1 MNILYI
7 SYDGMTD
14 PLGQS
19 QVLPYIIGIQQQLAC
34 TFTLLS
40 CEKPDRFA
48 QQGNAIQQLMDT
60 NGIDWQPLLFHTKPP
75 FVAKLYDQ
83 YQLKRRALQLH
94 RQKQFA
100 WVHCRSYVAAMVGE
114 EMKQKTGIKMLFDMR
129 GFWVDERVEGG
140 MWNLKN
146 PFYQLAYQYYKHRE
160 AKLINIADAIV
171 VLTQRAKTEIETW
184 ASWQA
189 QKAPITVIP
198 CSADFDHFTIPTSAQ
213 KQTACQALQIPTNSL
228 VISYLGSIGT
238 WYMLN
243 EMLDFFF
250 QIKQTFSNAILLFI
264 TPDSPNLLLPQ
275 IAAHNISPESV
286 RIVSA
291 TRQQVPYYM
300 AASDVNL
307 FFIRNSYAKQA
318 SSPVKLGE
326 VLAMGIPIITNSG
339 VGDVDTI
346 VQNTHA
352 GMVLNACTIA
362 NYQQTTQK
370 LPDLLHK
377 NKNEI
382 RQKAAEYYLLS
393 KAVTKYAAIYAEKK

>member
-1 MNILYI
+1 
-7 SYDGMTD
+7 MTD

-40 CEKPDRFA
+40 CEKPSRFA
-48 QQGNAIQQLMDT
+48 QQAANIQQLMDKH
-60 NGIDWQPLLFHTKPP
+60 GIDWQPLLFHTKPP

-83 YQLKRRALQLH
+83 YQLQNRAIQLH
-94 RQKQFA
+94 RKKQFA

-114 EMKQKTGIKMLFDMR
+114 ELKQKTGIKMLFDMR

-146 PFYQLAYQYYKHRE
+146 PLYQLAYRYYKHRE
-160 AKLINIADAIV
+160 TQLIQSADAIV
-171 VLTQRAKTEIETW
+171 VLTQRAKNEIETW

-189 QKAPITVIP
+189 KKAPITVIP
-198 CSADFDHFTIPTSAQ
+198 CSADFDHFTIATSAQ
-213 KQTACQALQIPTNSL
+213 KQATRQELKIPPNSL

-238 WYMLN
+238 WYMLD
-243 EMLDFFF
+243 EMLDFFS
-250 QIKQTFSNAILLFI
+250 QLRRTYSDAILLLVS
-264 TPDSPNLLLPQ
+264 PDSASNLMHK
-275 IAAHNISPESV
+275 AHQHKIDTTAL

-300 AASDVNL
+300 AASDINL

-339 VGDVDTI
+339 IGDVDTI
-346 VQNTHA
+346 VQQIDA
-352 GMVLNACTIA
+352 GVILPICSTQQYQIA
-362 NYQQTTQK
+362 AQSINNLLQK
-370 LPDLLHK
+370 DSHQ
-377 NKNEI
+377 I
-382 RQKAAEYYLLS
+382 RQKAANYYLLN
-393 KAVTKYAAIYAEKK
+393 KGVAKYVAIYLDQPIV

>member
-1 MNILYI
+1 
-7 SYDGMTD
+7 MTD

-48 QQGNAIQQLMDT
+48 QQGNTIQQLMDT

-83 YQLKRRALQLH
+83 YQLKRCALQLH

-114 EMKQKTGIKMLFDMR
+114 ELKQKTGVKMLFDMR

-146 PFYQLAYQYYKHRE
+146 PLYKLAYQYYKHRE

-198 CSADFDHFTIPTSAQ
+198 CSADFDHFTIPSSTQ
-213 KQTACQALQIPTNSL
+213 KQTACQALQIPPNSL
-228 VISYLGSIGT
+228 VISYLGSMGT
-238 WYMLN
+238 WYMLA

-250 QIKQTFSNAILLFI
+250 QIKQNFSNAILLFV
-264 TPDSPNLLLPQ
+264 TPDSPSLLLPQ
-275 IAAHNISPESV
+275 IAAHNINPNAV

-300 AASDVNL
+300 AASDINL

-326 VLAMGIPIITNSG
+326 VLAMGIPIITNSS

-346 VQNTHA
+346 VQNTNA
-352 GMVLNACTIA
+352 GMVLKACNTI
-362 NYQQTTQK
+362 NYQQATQK
-370 LPDLLHK
+370 LPQLLHK

-393 KAVTKYAAIYAEKK
+393 KAVTKYSAIYAEKK